1 MKKWLLVTSLFI
13 GYGAIAQI
21 TITNTDFPSGGDTAL
36 VSISTDFG
44 LDYESTGPDYSW
56 NFEALVMTTQ
66 RIDTFFDIDDASL
79 TYQLVF
85 NNGWFDEDYQADY
98 YTHLFNFA
106 FPATDLVPISNPV
119 GFTKI
124 ETDRVE
130 AIGVGLEIGGFQVPI
145 KNEIIDIEYAL
156 PLNYGNDWVSN
167 SFFEVDLNPAFDGI
181 LRRHQERSSVVD
193 GWGQLNTPF
202 STFEVLR
209 VRSVLDFTDS
219 LRITFGG
226 EGLWIELP
234 TPNQVVYTWWADN
247 QKTPV
252 LKVVAQEILGTETIT
267 SVEYKD
273 RDLSDVGLSENQ
285 TNQLAV
291 YPNPANESVHVN
303 SNILIDQVSVY
314 DLSGALVSQ
323 FVWNSAT
330 NELNVSSLPAG
341 TYVLELKMG
350 ENSVTKQFVVK

>member
-1 MKKWLLVTSLFI
+1 MKKWLLVIFLFI
-13 GYGAIAQI
+13 GYGALAQI
-21 TITNTDFPSGGDTAL
+21 TITNSDFPSGGDTAL
-36 VSISTDFG
+36 VSLSSDFG
-44 LDYESTGPDYSW
+44 LDYESTGPDYNW
-56 NFEALVMTTQ
+56 NFESLVMTAQ
-66 RIDTFFDIDDASL
+66 RIDTFFDIDDASI

-106 FPATDLVPISNPV
+106 FPETDLIPISNPV

-145 KNEIIDIEYAL
+145 KNEVIDIEYPL

-181 LRRHQERSSVVD
+181 LRRHQERSAVVD

-247 QKTPV
+247 QKVPV

-273 RDLSDVGLSENQ
+273 RDLSDVGLAENQ
-285 TNQLAV
+285 TNELALF
-291 YPNPANESVHVN
+291 PNPANESVQVN
-303 SNILIDQVSVY
+303 SNVIIDQVSVY

-323 FVWNSAT
+323 FVWNSSS
-330 NELNVSSLPAG
+330 NELNVASLAAG